1 MTSRW
6 ASHWWRSPDARSLR
20 SDQRLTSKAGRLGL
34 LRPPR
39 QHYIV
44 AHVHSRTPMTVSYD
58 DVEKFIREE
67 VASFSGQKIENVAAD
82 TVLLGAGRVVDSADL
97 VMLLLAAEDFSRE
110 KLGASFDWTSD
121 SAMSEA
127 RSVLRNVG
135 SLAKH
140 LVALQTG

>member
-1 MTSRW
+1 
-6 ASHWWRSPDARSLR
+6 
-20 SDQRLTSKAGRLGL
+20 
-34 LRPPR
+34 
-39 QHYIV
+39 
-44 AHVHSRTPMTVSYD
+44 MTVSYD